1 MLVVDGLSDGCFT
14 CYFLT
19 SVGWMIAVD
28 GECGIDKFEK
38 IDEKFGDFIF
48 ALCINKCLP
57 TL

>member
-1 MLVVDGLSDGCFT
+1 
-14 CYFLT
+14 
-19 SVGWMIAVD
+19 MIAVD

-57 TL
+57 TLWSSATTD